1 MIPHER
7 SLVTRMGKR
16 PFELIGV
23 NSDKPDVLREQ
34 LPKNQINWRS
44 FKNEQPEQQSKI
56 TQAWKVT
63 GHPAL
68 FLIDHKGVIRHKW
81 VGNPGDEVIERAV
94 EALVKEA
101 EKDAKKN

>member
-23 NSDKPDVLREQ
+23 NSDKPDVLQRELTQ
-34 LPKNQINWRS
+34 NQINWRS
-44 FKNEQPEQQSKI
+44 FKNEQPDQGPI
-56 TQAWKVT
+56 TRAWSVR

-94 EALVKEA
+94 EALVKDA
-101 EKDAKKN
+101 EKDAKKK